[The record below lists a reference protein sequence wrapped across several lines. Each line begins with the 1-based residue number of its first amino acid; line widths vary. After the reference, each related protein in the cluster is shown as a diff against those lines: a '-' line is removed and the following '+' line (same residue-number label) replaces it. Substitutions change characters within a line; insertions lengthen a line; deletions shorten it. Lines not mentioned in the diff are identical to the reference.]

1 MPAIN
6 PTFGYTVGA
15 TQGGAPMATPPPYTQ
30 YGSPPPSADATD
42 FNNRFTTHQTALNP
56 TLTPE
61 EQRILRE
68 AGVDP
73 GALGGEALN
82 RLAAWQPGQSVGPP
96 PKGGIVNDPAQAIAA
111 AQRGELS
118 PGLLNGLQALQ
129 QIGPGQ
135 SLDRVFTQQR
145 QDLKGN
151 HRNELKALL
160 SGMLT
165 SEPPVSPYEIDD
177 FYKTNRP
184 GGDLT
189 RQDVRQMLRE
199 LGHPVSWLGRIGW
212 RVSSFFQSIGNF
224 FRRLFG
230 LSTPNAPPP
239 AYSEYDQNPPPPY
252 SPGTS
257 PA

>member
-6 PTFGYTVGA
+6 PTFGYTVGVP
-15 TQGGAPMATPPPYTQ
+15 QGGVPTTASSTYATPPGTPPPY
-30 YGSPPPSADATD
+30 ADATD
-42 FNNRFTTHQTALNP
+42 FSHRFANHQAALNT
-56 TLTPE
+56 TLSPE

-73 GALGGEALN
+73 NALGGEALG
-82 RLAAWQPGQSVGPP
+82 RLAVWQPNQSLGPP
-96 PKGGIVNDPAQAIAA
+96 PKGDIVNDPSQAIAA

-118 PGLLNGLQALQ
+118 PGMLNGLQALQ

-135 SLDRVFTQQR
+135 SLDTVFTQQR
-145 QDLKGN
+145 QDLKEN
-151 HRNELKALL
+151 HRNELKTILSQAL
-160 SGMLT
+160 T
-165 SEPPVSPYEIDD
+165 ADPPVSPYELDE

-189 RQDVRQMLRE
+189 RQDVRGILRE

-212 RVSSFFQSIGNF
+212 RISGFFRSIGNF

-230 LSTPNAPPP
+230 ASTPNMPPP
-239 AYSEYDQNPPPPY
+239 YSEYDQNPPPPY
-252 SPGTS
+252 A